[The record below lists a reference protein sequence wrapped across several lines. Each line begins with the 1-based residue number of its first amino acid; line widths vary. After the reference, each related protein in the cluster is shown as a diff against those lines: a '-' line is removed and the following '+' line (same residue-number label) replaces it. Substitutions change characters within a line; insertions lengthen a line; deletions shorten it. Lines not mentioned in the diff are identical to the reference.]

1 MQSFIISW
9 YLKTIRIE
17 MNILVILISLCSATT
32 ILGDDSFENNNT
44 KHSIESNGKNNET
57 ENFNSTIYD
66 QVLNKPYKFMYL
78 EWALWD
84 LKNDIRTK
92 FWLLGSENSFVKGIF
107 AKRVPNQKSEN
118 TPIVA
123 SQRNDIIDFLHE
135 GKTFIW
141 FIF

>member
-1 MQSFIISW
+1 
-9 YLKTIRIE
+9 
-17 MNILVILISLCSATT
+17 
-32 ILGDDSFENNNT
+32 
-44 KHSIESNGKNNET
+44 
-57 ENFNSTIYD
+57 
-66 QVLNKPYKFMYL
+66 MYL

-92 FWLLGSENSFVKGIF
+92 FWLLGSENSFVRGIF